1 MSRGFRRFFKEE
13 LLFFVFLLALF
24 LTITALVLILISG
37 RSRRESL
44 LLEYEAQ
51 RIAAA
56 LMEVSRDGG
65 ALEGESLEERIVGFG
80 IYTSQ
85 GAALQRFGSAP
96 AFLQPPAGFR
106 GQELLHGPMLRF
118 HEERRTLTLI
128 RWIGMVPGMMDMH
141 RRMPRMM
148 RPENLQLLFLELT
161 VEGYW
166 STRRTFKTAGLFAPL
181 LILLVIAFIG
191 YLYHKNVL
199 YRKTL
204 ASQQQLAQLGEAS
217 RTLSHE
223 IKNPLSAIRIQTGIL
238 RKTLPEANREDLRII
253 EEEVA
258 RLSLL
263 TDRIGDFLRDP
274 VGQPETIDLDSFV
287 REMILRYD
295 RQITYTNEEE
305 SEVEIRFDRQRL
317 RSVMENLI
325 NNALESQAASPQAP
339 PVQIA
344 LSRSKT
350 RAEISIL
357 DRGEGVPADAGEKIF
372 DPFYTNKISGS
383 GVGLSICKRFVE
395 AAGGALRVQS
405 RKGGGT
411 RAVVSLPRGN
421 LARVDTPR
429 LKPPR
434 DNPPPTRPHRV
445 NPHRRQS

>member
-1 MSRGFRRFFKEE
+1 MARGLRRFFKEE

-24 LTITALVLILISG
+24 LTITALVLVLLSG

-56 LMEVSRDGG
+56 LMEASRDGG
-65 ALEGESLEERIVGFG
+65 ELNGESLQERIVGFG

-85 GAALQRFGSAP
+85 GAALQRLGSAP
-96 AFLQPPAGFR
+96 PFLQLPSGIR
-106 GQELLHGPMLRF
+106 EQELLRGPVLRL

-128 RWIGMVPGMMDMH
+128 RWVGMVPGMMDMH

-148 RPENLQLLFLELT
+148 RPENSQLLFLELS

-166 STRRTFKTAGLFAPL
+166 STRRTFKTAGLLAPL
-181 LILLVIAFIG
+181 LILLVIAFVG
-191 YLYHKNVL
+191 YLYHKNTL
-199 YRKTL
+199 YRRTL

-238 RKTLPEANREDLRII
+238 RKTLPEANHGDLRII

-274 VGQPETIDLDSFV
+274 VGQPETIGLDSFV
-287 REMILRYD
+287 EEMILRYD
-295 RQITYTNEEE
+295 RQIAYTNEGG
-305 SEVEIRFDRQRL
+305 SKIEIHFDRQRL

-339 PVQIA
+339 SVQIA

-350 RAEISIL
+350 RAEITVL
-357 DRGEGVPADAGEKIF
+357 DRGEGVPVDAGEKIF
-372 DPFYTNKISGS
+372 DPFYTSKISGS
-383 GVGLSICKRFVE
+383 GVGLSICRRFVE
-395 AAGGALRVQS
+395 AAGGALRVQ
-405 RKGGGT
+405 RRREGGT

-421 LARVDTPR
+421 PPQTSKARG
-429 LKPPR
+429 
-434 DNPPPTRPHRV
+434 NPHRV
-445 NPHRRQS
+445 NPHQRQS

>member
-1 MSRGFRRFFKEE
+1 MARGFHRFFKEE
-13 LLFFVFLLALF
+13 LLFFIFLLALF
-24 LTITALVLILISG
+24 LTITALVLVLISG

-56 LMEVSRDGG
+56 LMEASRDGTE
-65 ALEGESLEERIVGFG
+65 LDGEALEERIVGFG

-85 GAALQRFGSAP
+85 GAAVQRFGSAP
-96 AFLQPPAGFR
+96 PFLQLPGNLR
-106 GQELLHGPMLRF
+106 EEGPLQAPILRF

-161 VEGYW
+161 VEDYL
-166 STRRTFKTAGLFAPL
+166 SARRTFRAAGFLAPL
-181 LILLVIAFIG
+181 LILLVIGFVG

-238 RKTLPEANREDLRII
+238 RKTLPEGSREDLRII
-253 EEEVA
+253 EEEVS

-274 VGQPETIDLDSFV
+274 VGKPETINLDSFV

-295 RQITYTNEEE
+295 RRITYTNEAG
-305 SEVEIRFDRQRL
+305 SVVEIRFDRQRL

-325 NNALESQAASPQAP
+325 NNALESQASSPEPP
-339 PVQIA
+339 PVQIT
-344 LSRSKT
+344 LSTSRS
-350 RAEISIL
+350 RAEIAVL
-357 DRGEGVPADAGEKIF
+357 DRGEGVPAEAGEKIF
-372 DPFYTNKISGS
+372 DPFYTNKINGS
-383 GVGLSICKRFVE
+383 GVGLSISKRFVE
-395 AAGGALRVQS
+395 AVGGALRIQS
-405 RKGGGT
+405 RKDGGT
-411 RAVVSLPRGN
+411 EAVVALPRGN
-421 LARVDTPR
+421 
-429 LKPPR
+429 PPQA
-434 DNPPPTRPHRV
+434 NPSRG
-445 NPHRRQS
+445 NP

>member
-1 MSRGFRRFFKEE
+1 MARRLRRFFKEE

-24 LTITALVLILISG
+24 LTITALVLVLLSG
-37 RSRRESL
+37 RNRRESL

-56 LMEVSRDGG
+56 LMEASRDGG
-65 ALEGESLEERIVGFG
+65 ELNGESLQERIVGFG

-85 GAALQRFGSAP
+85 GVALQRVGSAP
-96 AFLQPPAGFR
+96 PYLQLPSGFR
-106 GQELLHGPMLRF
+106 EQELLRGPILRL
-118 HEERRTLTLI
+118 HEERGTLTLI
-128 RWIGMVPGMMDMH
+128 RWVGMVPGMMDMH

-148 RPENLQLLFLELT
+148 RPENLQLLFLELS

-166 STRRTFKTAGLFAPL
+166 STRRTFKTAGLLAPL

-238 RKTLPEANREDLRII
+238 RKTLPEGNHEDLRII

-274 VGQPETIDLDSFV
+274 VGQPETIGLDSFV
-287 REMILRYD
+287 EEMILRYD
-295 RQITYTNEEE
+295 RQIAYTNEGG
-305 SEVEIRFDRQRL
+305 SKIEIHFDRQRL

-339 PVQIA
+339 SVQIA

-350 RAEISIL
+350 RAEISVL

-372 DPFYTNKISGS
+372 DPFYTSKISGS
-383 GVGLSICKRFVE
+383 GVGLSICRRFVE
-395 AAGGALRVQS
+395 AAGGTLRVQ
-405 RKGGGT
+405 RRREGGT

-421 LARVDTPR
+421 PPQTSKARG
-429 LKPPR
+429 
-434 DNPPPTRPHRV
+434 NPHRV
-445 NPHRRQS
+445 SPPGRQS